1 MATFRMLSSGAFDP
15 DTVNAMTT
23 AYEHACAALDLVDR
37 TDPLKE
43 VIAKAII
50 EHATSGER
58 DAARLCE
65 AVLKELLSTR

>member
-15 DTVNAMTT
+15 DTINVLTT
-23 AYEHACAALDLVDR
+23 AYEHACAALDVADR

-43 VIAKAII
+43 VIANAII
-50 EHATSGER
+50 ERAKTGER

-65 AVLKELLSTR
+65 AVLKELLSNR

>member
-23 AYEHACAALDLVDR
+23 AYEHVCAALDLVDR

-50 EHATSGER
+50 EHARAASVMRR
-58 DAARLCE
+58 DCARPF
-65 AVLKELLSTR
+65 

>member
-15 DTVNAMTT
+15 DTINAMTT
-23 AYEHACAALDLVDR
+23 AYQRACAAFDVADR

-43 VIAKAII
+43 VIANAIL
-50 EHATSGER
+50 ERAKTGER

-65 AVLKELLSTR
+65 AVLKELLSNR